1 MKKKHALCMV
11 KAIFLKKLKRW
22 YKFVFHAPFI
32 VLYERVYNYLY
43 KTFPFS
49 AITESVVI
57 AIFALAFKPEKC
69 I

>member
-11 KAIFLKKLKRW
+11 KALFLKKLKTW
-22 YKFVFHAPFI
+22 HKFIFQAPFI

-43 KTFPFS
+43 KTFSFS

-57 AIFALAFKPEKC
+57 AIFALALKPEKC